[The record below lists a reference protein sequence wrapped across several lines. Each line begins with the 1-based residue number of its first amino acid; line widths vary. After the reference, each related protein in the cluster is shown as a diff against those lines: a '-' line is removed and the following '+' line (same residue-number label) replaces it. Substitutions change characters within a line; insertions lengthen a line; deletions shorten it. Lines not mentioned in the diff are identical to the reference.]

1 MILSKPA
8 ADDYTCL
15 YKAICL
21 NLACIFSLPIKY
33 GDQLNVYIIILGKS
47 LATVGEKSL
56 WVRQCPEWSD
66 TKTITPGGLVMS
78 LLVYE

>member
-56 WVRQCPEWSD
+56 
-66 TKTITPGGLVMS
+66 
-78 LLVYE
+78 